1 MSDSVADCLTRIR
14 NAIGA
19 DHEEVVVPASRL
31 NRELAR
37 VLREEGYIEDFE
49 LDQTT
54 RPPGSRNRKSTTQF
68 DVLKIRLKYTEDRQ
82 PVISGLRRISKAGR
96 REYAG
101 ADGLP
106 RVLGGM
112 GTAIMTT
119 SKGVM
124 TANRAREEHVGG
136 EILAHVW

>member
-14 NAIGA
+14 NALGA
-19 DHEEVVVPASRL
+19 DHPDVVLPASHL

-37 VLREEGYIEDFE
+37 VLREEGYIEDFQIE
-49 LDQTT
+49 QTT

-68 DVLKIRLKYTEDRQ
+68 DVLRIRLKYTEDRR
-82 PVISGLRRISKAGR
+82 PVISGLRRVSRSGR
-96 REYAG
+96 RQYAG

-112 GTAIMTT
+112 GIAIMTT

-124 TANRAREEHVGG
+124 TATRARDEHVGG
-136 EILAHVW
+136 EIVAYVW